1 VAEEEQPGEKDCCQI
16 CCRWPSSFLLRPLEL
31 RLLRLTLCTSCTMAA
46 SPILVLLK
54 ETCAY
59 VAVAAAAA
67 RASPLLAAVLPL
79 DFLFYF
85 DIQPQKLGVAVEG
98 GHCL

>member
-1 VAEEEQPGEKDCCQI
+1 MAEEEQPGEKDCCQI

-46 SPILVLLK
+46 SPLLELLK
-54 ETCAY
+54 EIHAY
-59 VAVAAAAA
+59 VAAAAAA